1 MTNFS
6 ARGIIKEMENTLNA
20 SRMKKRNRAE
30 ILRLIRQTG
39 CSRAELAKRTG
50 LTRAAVSLIVDEC
63 LRLGMLEEGDKNPS
77 AVGRRSVGLRTRGG
91 YGHRIGLNISREAY
105 TLGLVDFGGKIIRS
119 FRKEISA
126 DLAPT
131 EVLGEICE
139 IIRAMKE
146 GAEGVFLGIG
156 VTMPGPLSR
165 ESGALLKVPNLS
177 AWNDFPVRKYFEDAF
192 SCPVCLDNN
201 SNAAA
206 QAEPFYNPDV
216 RGVSFME
223 LIVDSGLG
231 SGVMLYAGGRV
242 VGFDCEFGHTSL
254 RSDGEKCSCGNFGC
268 AELYASMKALLRYAQ
283 SLGCPYRSWEG
294 IADGYLADDALCKEA
309 GGRETLYLGRLL
321 VNAVNSFAL
330 DAVVFAGE
338 IVYRFEEIFAARL
351 QKIVEEGSIKKKIIK
366 IVTSKIGNVEILAS
380 ANLVGE
386 SDGQED

>member
-1 MTNFS
+1 
-6 ARGIIKEMENTLNA
+6 MENTLNA

-139 IIRAMKE
+139 IIRTMKE

-165 ESGALLKVPNLS
+165 ERGVLLKVPNLS
-177 AWNDFPVRKYFEDAF
+177 AWNNFPVRKYFEDAF
-192 SCPVCLDNN
+192 SCPVCIDNN

-223 LIVDSGLG
+223 LIVGFGARKRRHALYG
-231 SGVMLYAGGRV
+231 RARRGVRLRIRPHLSSFGRRKMQ
-242 VGFDCEFGHTSL
+242 L
-254 RSDGEKCSCGNFGC
+254 R
-268 AELYASMKALLRYAQ
+268 
-283 SLGCPYRSWEG
+283 
-294 IADGYLADDALCKEA
+294 
-309 GGRETLYLGRLL
+309 
-321 VNAVNSFAL
+321 
-330 DAVVFAGE
+330 
-338 IVYRFEEIFAARL
+338 
-351 QKIVEEGSIKKKIIK
+351 
-366 IVTSKIGNVEILAS
+366 
-380 ANLVGE
+380 
-386 SDGQED
+386 

>member
-1 MTNFS
+1 MIDKFFRAGYNKGNGKHVERI
-6 ARGIIKEMENTLNA
+6 ADEKAQPRGNIAAYTA
-20 SRMKKRNRAE
+20 
-30 ILRLIRQTG
+30 TG

-119 FRKEISA
+119 FRKEISCRSCA
-126 DLAPT
+126 DGSPRRDLRNNT
-131 EVLGEICE
+131 DDE
-139 IIRAMKE
+139 R

-165 ESGALLKVPNLS
+165 ERGVLLKVPNLS
-177 AWNDFPVRKYFEDAF
+177 AWNNFPVRKYFEDAF
-192 SCPVCLDNN
+192 SCPVCIDNN

-231 SGVMLYAGGRV
+231 SGVMLYTGRARRGV
-242 VGFDCEFGHTSL
+242 RLRIRPHLSSFGRRKMQL
-254 RSDGEKCSCGNFGC
+254 R
-268 AELYASMKALLRYAQ
+268 
-283 SLGCPYRSWEG
+283 
-294 IADGYLADDALCKEA
+294 
-309 GGRETLYLGRLL
+309 
-321 VNAVNSFAL
+321 
-330 DAVVFAGE
+330 
-338 IVYRFEEIFAARL
+338 
-351 QKIVEEGSIKKKIIK
+351 
-366 IVTSKIGNVEILAS
+366 
-380 ANLVGE
+380 
-386 SDGQED
+386 